1 MMAME
6 IVVNADKYE
15 DKLTT
20 SRRVGAYLSKKL
32 GMSKNDLPPLLKSK
46 FEQLTAS
53 QTPCL
58 SWQVFLLL
66 LPRQPPIT
74 QRFEIQTQNSGTLN
88 PVYSIQY
95 IIYIVLHSTST
106 VLLTTYSY

>member
-1 MMAME
+1 MAME

-74 QRFEIQTQNSGTLN
+74 QRFEIQLR
-88 PVYSIQY
+88 IQY

>member
-1 MMAME
+1 MAME

-58 SWQVFLLL
+58 SWQVFYCCFQGNPQSLRDL
-66 LPRQPPIT
+66 
-74 QRFEIQTQNSGTLN
+74 RFNSEF
-88 PVYSIQY
+88 SI
-95 IIYIVLHSTST
+95 
-106 VLLTTYSY
+106 